1 MRVSEIF
8 VSVEGEG
15 SRQGYLATFVRL
27 HGCALRC
34 SWCDSRYA
42 CEGTD
47 YREMAPDE
55 VFARVKELGNRRIT
69 LTGGEPLISKEAP
82 ALVMRLAESG
92 FEVNIETSGSV
103 DYTALFPE
111 DVRERLGTNLM
122 ITADWKCPGSGMEKM
137 MKEQCFTSL
146 RQWDVLKFVVC
157 SREDLERAESVIRKY
172 SPPCQVFLSPV
183 FGRIRMSDIVD
194 FMKERNLQNV
204 RIQAQL
210 HKIIWDP
217 AARGV

>member
-1 MRVSEIF
+1 
-8 VSVEGEG
+8 
-15 SRQGYLATFVRL
+15 
-27 HGCALRC
+27 
-34 SWCDSRYA
+34 
-42 CEGTD
+42 
-47 YREMAPDE
+47 MAPDE
-55 VFARVKELGNRRIT
+55 VIGKVRELGNRRIT
-69 LTGGEPLISKEAP
+69 LTGGEPLISEEAP
-82 ALVMRLAESG
+82 SLVTRLADSG

-111 DVRERLGTNLM
+111 SVRNRLGTNLM
-122 ITADWKCPGSGMEKM
+122 ITADWKCPGSGMERM

-146 RQWDVLKFVVC
+146 RPWDVLKFVVC
-157 SREDLERAESVIRKY
+157 SREDLERAGSVIRKY
-172 SPPCQVFLSPV
+172 SPPCVVFLSPV

>member
-8 VSVEGEG
+8 ASVEGEG

-27 HGCALRC
+27 FGCALRC

-42 CEGTD
+42 CEGDGYT
-47 YREMAPDE
+47 EMSPDE
-55 VFARVKELGNRRIT
+55 ILQKVTWLGNRRIT
-69 LTGGEPLISKEAP
+69 LTGGEPLLQKDAP
-82 ALVMRLAESG
+82 GLVIRLAESG
-92 FEVNIETSGSV
+92 FEVSIETSGSV
-103 DYTALFPE
+103 DYTALFP
-111 DVRERLGTNLM
+111 DSVRDRLGTNLM

-137 MKEQCFTSL
+137 MKEQCFTLL

-157 SREDLERAESVIRKY
+157 SREDLEHAESVIRKY
-172 SPPCQVFLSPV
+172 SPPCQIFLSPV
-183 FGRIRMSDIVD
+183 FGKVRMSDIVD
-194 FMKERNLQNV
+194 FMKERDLQNV

-217 AARGV
+217 SARGV